1 MDIYLFLPELI
12 QKNYLN
18 FILIF
23 NSVGKCDLRDVWQVR
38 RDNRQKSSIY
48 FLQMK
53 GKVFEIEPLNDYN

>member
-38 RDNRQKSSIY
+38 RDNRQLFKS
-48 FLQMK
+48 
-53 GKVFEIEPLNDYN
+53 VFEIFVSQKLRKLRWSL